1 MVRDPKL
8 KKVALWTYFKGAM
21 RDPGLD
27 EGATTVAYLPNKGWF
42 WYIPLSGDTVSV
54 GIVAEKIIFL
64 TARRKIT
71 PRFLTG
77 KSRTTNGSKIICREL
92 NKPANTGLPVSFPIA
107 TVIVR
112 KTDWFWPEMPSVFL
126 IRFSHRVFSLPSKAV
141 SCWLMKSIR
150 SWHRESQSHRLL
162 SNAMENECNPP

>member
-1 MVRDPKL
+1 
-8 KKVALWTYFKGAM
+8 M

-54 GIVAEKIIFL
+54 GIVAEKDYLFDGSTKDHAEIFN
-64 TARRKIT
+64 REIE
-71 PRFLTG
+71 
-77 KSRTTNGSKIICREL
+77 TTNGSKIICREL
-92 NKPANTGLPVSFPIA
+92 NKPANTGSPVSFPIA

-126 IRFSHRVFSLPSKAV
+126 IRFFIGCFPCPQKRCHAG
-141 SCWLMKSIR
+141 
-150 SWHRESQSHRLL
+150 
-162 SNAMENECNPP
+162 